1 MAPAVVGKRQ
11 TVKIELSHQEAGNA
25 CENKGPAAQRQHAL
39 SESGRH
45 DKSEPD
51 GSPPHAT
58 KFVEEVE
65 VRVRVPRDVFF
76 HQGHTHVQA
85 AHTVRIVSRLDDAHQ
100 VIVHDQG
107 RGFQTASML
116 AEWKLHHVLPLKS
129 EHRSARMGSVHASEG
144 VGEGSGSAVGS
155 HGGGPIARWG
165 FLPFRLGFRLGR
177 AGFFQI
183 GRVHGVVDL
192 VGFTVVVAPPVG
204 RPRLRLV
211 LVHGES
217 SPHIH

>member
-39 SESGRH
+39 SKSGRH
-45 DKSEPD
+45 DKPEPD

-58 KFVEEVE
+58 KFVEEVK

-100 VIVHDQG
+100 LIVHDQG
-107 RGFQTASML
+107 RRFQTASML
-116 AEWKLHHVLPLKS
+116 AEWKLHHLLPLKS
-129 EHRSARMGSVHASEG
+129 EH
-144 VGEGSGSAVGS
+144 GSGSYGE
-155 HGGGPIARWG
+155 
-165 FLPFRLGFRLGR
+165 
-177 AGFFQI
+177 
-183 GRVHGVVDL
+183 
-192 VGFTVVVAPPVG
+192 
-204 RPRLRLV
+204 RPRIRGSWCCLLYT
-211 LVHGES
+211 S
-217 SPHIH
+217 DAADDP